1 MNPLDLTNPTAKEAL
16 DVKTSGV
23 ITTQNAQPAGVATA
37 NSAVEIDTDG
47 KTTLTIQTAGTYTGA
62 LSVQG
67 AVDANSPFVTL
78 GGQAVLNENTG
89 ATAGTIASGTQA
101 IFQVDVS
108 GFERVRV
115 TGLSAM
121 TGSVTVYL
129 RATQASAMV
138 ALGAPIPSGSNVI
151 GAITNLI
158 PGVGATNLGK
168 AEDAVAASGDTGL
181 ANLGVRVPT
190 TPAAQTSAAGDYGML
205 AIDAEGKLI
214 ASQYSATD
222 HYWQSSALTL
232 NSTTSTAMKAAAA
245 AGVRNYLTDIDIA
258 NTSAT
263 GVRVDVLDGATV
275 IASFWSPPTSHVQH
289 SYSIPKKGTAAT
301 ALNVQLS
308 AAVTDVRVSA
318 NGYIGV

>member
-16 DVKTSGV
+16 DVKASGV
-23 ITTQNAQPAGVATA
+23 ISAQNQVPAGAATA

-67 AVDANSPFVTL
+67 AVDASAPWVTL
-78 GGQAVLNENTG
+78 GGTPILNENTG
-89 ATAGTIASGTQA
+89 ATSSTIASAAQS
-101 IFQVDVS
+101 IYQVDVS
-108 GFERVRV
+108 GFDKVRV
-115 TGLSAM
+115 TALAAV
-121 TGSVTVYL
+121 TGSATISL
-129 RATQASAMV
+129 RATQASSIV
-138 ALGAPIPSGSNVI
+138 ALGAPLPAGAATIGTVNAAGS
-151 GAITNLI
+151 
-158 PGVGATNLGK
+158 GATNLGK
-168 AEDAVAASGDTGL
+168 VEDAVAATGDVGI

-190 TPAAQTSAAGDYGML
+190 TPASQTSAAGDYGML

-222 HYWQSSALTL
+222 HYWQSAALTL
-232 NSTTSTAMKAAAA
+232 NSTTSTAAKAAAA

-318 NGYIGV
+318 NGYIGI